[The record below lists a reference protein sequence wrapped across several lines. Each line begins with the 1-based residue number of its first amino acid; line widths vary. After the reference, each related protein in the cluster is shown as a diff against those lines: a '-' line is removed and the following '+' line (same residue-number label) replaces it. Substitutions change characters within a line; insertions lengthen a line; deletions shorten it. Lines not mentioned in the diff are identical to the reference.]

1 MNQSKNQSNRPAKR
15 CLHLGLVASGLVMSV
30 WLGSVAAAPLSDAAM
45 QGARRDYQKYCAS
58 CHGSE
63 GRGDGPVAQAMK
75 AMPADITLLS
85 MNNDGT
91 FPTERVRE
99 VIDGRADVAAHGP
112 RAMPVWGEELY
123 VSGEGVGQRQAQD
136 RITALTFYVQSLQ
149 K

>member
-1 MNQSKNQSNRPAKR
+1 MNT
-15 CLHLGLVASGLVMSV
+15 LHRRFAGGRWVVVLGVGMAT
-30 WLGSVAAAPLSDAAM
+30 WLGSAAAAPLSDAAM
-45 QGARRDYQKYCAS
+45 QGARHDYQKYCAS
-58 CHGSE
+58 CHGNE

-91 FPTERVRE
+91 FPAERVRA

-123 VSGEGVGQRQAQD
+123 VSDEGAGQAQAQS
-136 RITALTFYVQSLQ
+136 RIDALTFYVQSLQ

>member
-1 MNQSKNQSNRPAKR
+1 MRKEHRVITQLRAGAMVVTSAFAM
-15 CLHLGLVASGLVMSV
+15 LYVTT
-30 WLGSVAAAPLSDAAM
+30 SVAAMTEDAMRQAK
-45 QGARRDYQKYCAS
+45 QDYQKYCAS

-85 MNNDGT
+85 MNNGGQYPADK
-91 FPTERVRE
+91 VRE
-99 VIDGRADVAAHGP
+99 IIDGRADVKSHGP

-123 VSGEGVGQRQAQD
+123 VSAEGVGQRQARD
-136 RITALTFYVQSLQ
+136 RIDALTEYLLHMQ